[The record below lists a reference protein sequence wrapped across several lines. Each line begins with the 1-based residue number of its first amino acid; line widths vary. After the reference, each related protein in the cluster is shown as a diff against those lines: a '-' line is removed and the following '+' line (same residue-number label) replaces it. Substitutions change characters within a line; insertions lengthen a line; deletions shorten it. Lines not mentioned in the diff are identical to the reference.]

1 MTDRTAEFPSFVG
14 GEKRDSRYAVIL
26 AGGDGSR
33 LRSLTRSIAGDDR
46 PKQFCPMIGGKTLL
60 DVTRDRVRMGV
71 APVNT
76 FFSLTATHQ
85 RYYRSSLW
93 DVPADRCIIQPENKG
108 TAPAILYSLMRIM
121 AASPGTMVAFFPSDH
136 FFAEDEK
143 FMEQVDSAFHAAAL
157 NPDSV
162 VLLGIEPEK
171 AETSYGWIE
180 PARSLFGGEARSFSR
195 VERFWEKPSEKV
207 ASRLKSAGCLWNS
220 FVMVGRA
227 DAFVAMFREHLPKL
241 FRMFN
246 VSKPFFG
253 RESEKAIVRSIYAW
267 IGETNF
273 SSEVLENAVNNLMVM
288 RVADVGW
295 SDLGEPQRVL
305 STLSTLGISP
315 VWASSVA
322 A

>member
-1 MTDRTAEFPSFVG
+1 
-14 GEKRDSRYAVIL
+14 
-26 AGGDGSR
+26 
-33 LRSLTRSIAGDDR
+33 
-46 PKQFCPMIGGKTLL
+46 
-60 DVTRDRVRMGV
+60 
-71 APVNT
+71 
-76 FFSLTATHQ
+76 
-85 RYYRSSLW
+85 
-93 DVPADRCIIQPENKG
+93 
-108 TAPAILYSLMRIM
+108 
-121 AASPGTMVAFFPSDH
+121 
-136 FFAEDEK
+136 
-143 FMEQVDSAFHAAAL
+143 MEQVDSAFHAAAL